1 MRFENSPRTAAVLK
15 LKRNGTPLPDYLNM
29 YKSGQL
35 SSRPSSVPKNYP
47 FYSPS
52 LSLPF
57 GFDKIFSREG
67 RGHARSR
74 VRKRFSKWVVI
85 NRNGVKQSLSKGV
98 VTTFSLA
105 DESRLSLSLSLS
117 PTFRVISDVRVIPHF
132 AFRFIILSP
141 LNHRSTSFFPSSLS
155 SFFSI
160 SRKLEIYEGD
170 SRLQAIG
177 SIPSTRLNGRSLIHQ

>member
-1 MRFENSPRTAAVLK
+1 MKSRDGRSIRIEGGGGGRSRDAVRKFTANRGRK

-29 YKSGQL
+29 YKIGPIILKTLVRSKKLPLLFSL
-35 SSRPSSVPKNYP
+35 S
-47 FYSPS
+47 FSPIA
-52 LSLPF
+52 SLPF

-105 DESRLSLSLSLS
+105 DEIRLSVKGSKNE
-117 PTFRVISDVRVIPHF
+117 PIS
-132 AFRFIILSP
+132 
-141 LNHRSTSFFPSSLS
+141 
-155 SFFSI
+155 FSQ
-160 SRKLEIYEGD
+160 LFE
-170 SRLQAIG
+170 Q
-177 SIPSTRLNGRSLIHQ
+177 